1 MMTGEPRTLKPG
13 MRQGAHGLA
22 RLNRR
27 IADVRQCIEDV
38 QRDDSEFCAESER
51 LKMLALLNST
61 LKDLEAH
68 KAALERA
75 DR

>member
-1 MMTGEPRTLKPG
+1 
-13 MRQGAHGLA
+13 
-22 RLNRR
+22 LNRR
-27 IADVRQCIEDV
+27 IADVRQCIEVV